1 MVAMVRFIIFSIAFL
16 NAVYSFAQSIPSVG
30 SPFVQNYTKSQY
42 KAGNQN
48 WSIAQ
53 GKDGIMYAANNNGL
67 IAFNGAYWDLYPL
80 SNKNF
85 TRSVAVAANGD
96 VFVGGKEEFGYFEK
110 KGSTL
115 QYHNLSRLVKPE
127 ILENDEIWKIL
138 FLDGSVIFQSFSKFY
153 VYENNKVDVRYGD
166 GEPFLFAHQVDKT
179 IWMERIPSGLERW
192 NGKDFAKLS
201 SSLRNVLTVLPFDGQ
216 QFLVGTAKQGLY
228 LLDANGRAEAWKPE
242 SAVNTLLK
250 EAQLNNGLKIDGNTF
265 AFGTIKNG
273 IFIIDKEGRLLQHI
287 HKRNGLQN
295 NTVLSMTLDRQG
307 NIWAGLD
314 NGIDRIEVNSPFYY
328 YRDIFGEIGTVYAIK
343 VFQGR
348 IYLGTNQ
355 GLFYSN
361 WSDGATMTPLKLEF
375 IAGSQGQVWTL
386 DVFNGQL
393 VCGHND
399 GTFLV
404 DGSNITRI
412 SSWTGGWSNI
422 QLPKDPQLFLQGN
435 YTGLALFE
443 NKGAWLLKQKYND
456 PKTAVISVYPRNDN
470 QFWVVF
476 NNAIQLVEFAPP
488 YQTVS
493 TLKTFSFSKDFPN
506 IQRITPATVQQNIVF
521 ATDKGIFLYDGVL
534 SRFKPYEELNSALGS
549 FARAKKISPLGK
561 NSYMFA
567 QEGRFAEVTPQ
578 SNQIVVDS
586 SSFNSLQD
594 IVMKNY
600 EVVEAVGDKLLFG
613 LDNGI
618 AFYDLKKKQAQ
629 KPNKPLIMGLQE
641 ILNASDTLHY
651 LDPERAISYDQNN
664 IRIQFASPW
673 YSNTPVKYQSLLE
686 GLQTEWSAPT
696 EIPYIDFTNLHT
708 GNYTFNVRIIAA
720 NGLVSAITSLSF
732 QILPPWYLQWP
743 ALLLYVLLTVV
754 AFVFARK
761 MIIEKIKRDKLEI
774 RNKLQL
780 RQQELLRKES
790 EQNEKKLM
798 ELKNEQLTTELEAK
812 NRELANAATNIVY
825 KNELLNN
832 LHEEL
837 LNVKD
842 RDGKKLSQDQLQ
854 KVNKLIDNA
863 RSDERDWDLF
873 EKSFNESHENF
884 FKKLKTDY
892 PGLSPNDLKLCAYL
906 RLNMSSKDM
915 ASLMNITTR
924 GIEIRRYR
932 LRKKFNLPTEK
943 NLSEFLLE
951 L

>member
-1 MVAMVRFIIFSIAFL
+1 MVRLLIVFFLYMLSNIA
-16 NAVYSFAQSIPSVG
+16 YAQSISSAG
-30 SPFVQNYTKSQY
+30 SPYVQNYTKSQY

-53 GKDGIMYAANNNGL
+53 GKDGIIYAANNNGL
-67 IAFNGAYWDLYPL
+67 VAFDGAYWNLYPL
-80 SNKNF
+80 SNRNF
-85 TRSVAVAANGD
+85 ARSVAVAPNGNIYI
-96 VFVGGKEEFGYFEK
+96 GGKEEFGYFAK
-110 KGSTL
+110 QQGKL
-115 QYHNLSRLVKPE
+115 KYHNLSRLVDPE
-127 ILENDEIWKIL
+127 VLENDEIWKIL
-138 FLDGSVIFQSFSKFY
+138 FVDDRVIFQSFSKCY
-153 VYENNKVDVRYGD
+153 IYKDNKVELQYGQ
-166 GEPFLFAHQVDKT
+166 GQPFLFAHQVGNSRW
-179 IWMERIPSGLERW
+179 IERIPAGLEKW
-192 NGKDFAKLS
+192 SGKTF
-201 SSLRNVLTVLPFDGQ
+201 SSLQSQLSNVMSILPFDEQ

-228 LLDANGRAEAWKPE
+228 LLSADGNAQLWKPE
-242 SAVNTLLK
+242 STINNLLR
-250 EAQLNNGLKIDGNTF
+250 EAQLNNGLKIDENTF

-273 IFIIDKEGRLLQHI
+273 IFIINKAGQLLQHI

-343 VFQGR
+343 VFQGK

-361 WSDGATMTPLKLEF
+361 WTDGTNLQSLKLAF
-375 IAGSQGQVWTL
+375 IPGSQGQVWTL
-386 DVFNGQL
+386 DLFNGQL
-393 VCGHND
+393 ICGHND

-404 DGSNITRI
+404 RGNTISRI
-412 SSWTGGWSNI
+412 SNWTGGWSNV
-422 QLPKDPQLFLQGN
+422 QLPGQPQLFLQGN

-443 NKGAWLLKQKYND
+443 NNGSWYLKQKYQE

-476 NNAIQLVEFAPP
+476 NNSIQLVEFAGN
-488 YQTVS
+488 YQS
-493 TLKTFSFSKDFPN
+493 FKTLKTFSFSKDFPQ
-506 IQRITPATVQQNIVF
+506 IQRITAATVQQNVIF
-521 ATDKGIFLYDGVL
+521 ATDKGIFIYDSVL
-534 SRFKPYEELNSALGS
+534 SRFKPYEELNSTLGS
-549 FARAKKISPLGK
+549 FARSKKIIPL
-561 NSYMFA
+561 NANNYMFA
-567 QEGRFAEVTPQ
+567 HEGHFAEVTLQ
-578 SNQIVVDS
+578 NNQIRVDS

-600 EVVEAVGDKLLFG
+600 EVIEPVGDKLLFG

-618 AFYDLKKKQAQ
+618 AFYDLKKKQVQ
-629 KPNKPLIMGLQE
+629 KPSQPIIIGLQE
-641 ILNASDTLHY
+641 ISNASDTLHY
-651 LDPERAISYDQNN
+651 LDKPNAIPYDQNN

-673 YSNTPVKYQSLLE
+673 YSNTAVKYQSLLE
-686 GLQTEWSAPT
+686 GSQTEWSVPT

-708 GNYTFNVRIIAA
+708 GNYSFKVRVITA
-720 NGLVSAITSLSF
+720 NGLISDTATLAF

-743 ALLLYVLLTVV
+743 ALLLYVLLTVI
-754 AFVFARK
+754 AFIFARK
-761 MIIEKIKRDKLEI
+761 LITEKIKRDKLEI

-798 ELKNEQLTTELEAK
+798 ELKNEQLTVELEAK

-892 PGLSPNDLKLCAYL
+892 PSLSPNDLKLCAYL

-915 ASLMNITTR
+915 ASLMNISTR

-932 LRKKFNLPTEK
+932 LRKKFDLPTEK

>member
-1 MVAMVRFIIFSIAFL
+1 MVRLIFFCFALVFSACT
-16 NAVYSFAQSIPSVG
+16 YAQSVPSTG

-53 GKDGIMYAANNNGL
+53 GKDGVMYAANNNGL
-67 IAFNGAYWDLYPL
+67 IAFNGAYWDIYPL

-85 TRSVAVAANGD
+85 TRSVAIAANGD
-96 VFVGGKEEFGYFEK
+96 IFVGGKEEFGYFEK
-110 KGSTL
+110 KGNSL
-115 QYHNLSRLVKPE
+115 KYHNLSRLVKPE

-138 FLDGSVIFQSFSKFY
+138 FLDNAVIFQSFSKFY
-153 VYENNKVDVRYGD
+153 VYKDNKVDVRYGD

-192 NGKDFAKLS
+192 NGREFAKLQAN
-201 SSLRNVLTVLPFDGQ
+201 LRNVLTVLPFDREQ
-216 QFLVGTAKQGLY
+216 LLVGTAKEGLY
-228 LLDANGRAEAWKPE
+228 LLDANGNASPWKPE
-242 SAVNTLLK
+242 SVVNKLLK
-250 EAQLNNGLKIDGNTF
+250 EAQLNNGLKIDDNTF

-273 IFIIDKEGRLLQHI
+273 VFIIDRAGQLLQHI

-343 VFQGR
+343 VFKGR

-361 WSDGATMTPLKLEF
+361 WPDGAAMQPLRFEF
-375 IAGSQGQVWTL
+375 IPGSQGQVWTL
-386 DVFNGQL
+386 DVFNDQL
-393 VCGHND
+393 ICGHND
-399 GTFLV
+399 GTFSV
-404 DGSNITRI
+404 NGSSITRI
-412 SSWTGGWSNI
+412 SNWTGGWSNI
-422 QLPKDPQLFLQGN
+422 QLPNNPQLFLQGN

-443 NKGAWLLKQKYND
+443 DKGSWLLKQKYND
-456 PKTAVISVYPRNDN
+456 PKTAVISVYPRNEN
-470 QFWVVF
+470 QFWVVL
-476 NNAIQLVEFAPP
+476 NNAIQLVEFTVP
-488 YQTVS
+488 YQSVNV
-493 TLKTFSFSKDFPN
+493 LKTFSFNSDFPH

-521 ATDKGIFLYDGVL
+521 TTDKGIFVFDSVL
-534 SRFKPYEELNSALGS
+534 SRFKPYEELNSTLGA
-549 FARAKKISPLGK
+549 FAKAKKIMPLK
-561 NSYMFA
+561 RNRYMFA
-567 QEGRFAEVTPQ
+567 HEGRFAEVTLQ
-578 SNQIVVDS
+578 NNRIVVDS

-600 EVVEAVGDKLLFG
+600 EVVQAVGGKLLFG

-618 AFYDLKKKQAQ
+618 AFYDLERKHAQ
-629 KPNKPLIMGLQE
+629 KPAQPLITGLQE

-651 LDPERAISYDQNN
+651 LDPEVAISYNQNN

-686 GLQTEWSAPT
+686 GLQAEWSLPT
-696 EIPYIDFTNLHT
+696 EIPYIDFTNLPT
-708 GNYTFNVRIIAA
+708 GKYTFHVRVMSA
-720 NGLVSAITSLSF
+720 NGTVSEVTTLTF

-743 ALLLYVLLTVV
+743 ALLLYVLLTVA
-754 AFVFARK
+754 AFVLARK
-761 MIIEKIKRDKLEI
+761 LIIEKIKRDKLEI
-774 RNKLQL
+774 RSKLQL
-780 RQQELLRKES
+780 RQQELLRKEA

-798 ELKNEQLTTELEAK
+798 ELKNEQLTVELEAK

-837 LNVKD
+837 LHVKD
-842 RDGKKLSQDQLQ
+842 RDGKKLSPDQLQ